1 MISNFNEA
9 LDLCKK
15 FPAQKMVVISA
26 GDRDVLEAVNHAK
39 SIGIIDPILIDS
51 KQKILEAAGNDISL
65 QNMQIVDEENKI
77 NQCKI
82 GMDLIRE
89 KKGNI
94 LMKGLI
100 STPVLFKE
108 VLNKDYG
115 IRQGKLLSHVG
126 IIKSE
131 KYHKLL
137 LMTDGGIVT
146 DPSLENKIEILKNAL
161 IVTKALE
168 IDIAKAALISAIE
181 TLTPNIQSTFDAAI
195 ITRMTERKQIPGL
208 IADGPLAL
216 DNAVSKES
224 CHHKG
229 IQSEI
234 AGDVDILL
242 MPNIESGNVFY
253 KALMY
258 LGGGN
263 TESAGLV
270 IGALVP
276 IVVPSRADSPE
287 SKFNSI
293 LVSCL
298 ISNTKSR

>member
-1 MISNFNEA
+1 MIKNFTEA
-9 LDLCKK
+9 LNQCKK
-15 FPAQKMVVISA
+15 YPPQKTIVISA
-26 GDRDVLEAVNHAK
+26 ADRDVLEAVFHAK
-39 SIGIIDPILIDS
+39 ISGIIDPILIDS
-51 KQKILEAAGNDISL
+51 KEKIQEVMGNDLSID
-65 QNMQIVDEENKI
+65 NIQIIDEPDKMV
-77 NQCKI
+77 QCKL
-82 GMDLIRE
+82 GMELIRE
-89 KKGNI
+89 KKASI

-100 STPVLFKE
+100 STPILFKE

-126 IIKSE
+126 VIKSE

-146 DPSLENKIEILKNAL
+146 DATLENKIEILKNAL
-161 IVTKALE
+161 IVSKALE
-168 IDIAKAALISAIE
+168 IEIAKAAIISAIE
-181 TLTPNIQSTFDAAI
+181 TLTVNIQSTLDAAI
-195 ITRMTERKQIPGL
+195 ITRMTERKQIPGV

-216 DNAVSKES
+216 DNAISIES
-224 CHHKG
+224 CKHKG
-229 IQSEI
+229 IQSAI

-270 IGALVP
+270 IGAMVP
-276 IVVPSRADSPE
+276 IVVPSRADTPE

-293 LVSCL
+293 LISSL
-298 ISNTKSR
+298 ISNLRK

>member
-1 MISNFNEA
+1 MISNFEEA
-9 LDLCKK
+9 LKQCKNY
-15 FPAQKMVVISA
+15 PPQKMIVISA
-26 GDRDVLEAVNHAK
+26 ADRDVLEAVFHAK
-39 SIGIIDPILIDS
+39 AAGVVDPILIDS
-51 KQKILEAAGNDISL
+51 KQKIMEISGNDISL
-65 QNMQIVDEENKI
+65 DNIQIFDCEDKLA
-77 NQCKI
+77 QCKL
-82 GMDLIRE
+82 GMELVKE
-89 KKGNI
+89 KKGSI

-100 STPVLFKE
+100 STPILFRE

-115 IRQGKLLSHVG
+115 IRKGKLLSHVG
-126 IIKSE
+126 VIKSE

-146 DPSLENKIEILKNAL
+146 DPTLENKIEILKNAL
-161 IVTKALE
+161 QVTKALG
-168 IDIAKAALISAIE
+168 IDIAKAAIISAIE
-181 TLTPNIQSTFDAAI
+181 TLTPNIQSTLDAAI
-195 ITRMTERKQIPGL
+195 ITRMTDRKQIPGL

-216 DNAVSKES
+216 DNAVSQES
-224 CHHKG
+224 CKHKG
-229 IQSEI
+229 IKSDI

-258 LGGGN
+258 LGGGK

-270 IGALVP
+270 IGAEVP

-293 LVSCL
+293 LISCL
-298 ISNTKSR
+298 ISNLRK

>member
-1 MISNFNEA
+1 MISNFEEA
-9 LDLCKK
+9 LRQCKT
-15 FPAQKMVVISA
+15 FPPQKMVVVSA
-26 GDRDVLEAVNHAK
+26 GDRDVLEAVIHAK
-39 SIGIIDPILIDS
+39 SAGVIEPILIDS
-51 KQKILEAAGNDISL
+51 KQKILEAAGNDLSIE
-65 QNMQIVDEENKI
+65 NIQIIDIDDKLS
-77 NQCKI
+77 QCKM

-89 KKGNI
+89 KRATI

-100 STPVLFKE
+100 STPILFKE

-115 IRQGKLLSHVG
+115 IRKGKLLSHVG
-126 IIKSE
+126 VIKSE

-146 DPSLENKIEILKNAL
+146 DATLENKIEILKNAL
-161 IVTKALE
+161 QVTKALG
-168 IDIAKAALISAIE
+168 IDIAKAAIISAIE
-181 TLTPNIQSTFDAAI
+181 TLTPNIQSTLDAAI
-195 ITRMTERKQIPGL
+195 ITRMTDRKQIPGL

-224 CHHKG
+224 CKHKG

-258 LGGGN
+258 LGGGK

-270 IGALVP
+270 IGAEVP
-276 IVVPSRADSPE
+276 IVVPSRADTPE

-293 LVSCL
+293 LISNL
-298 ISNTKSR
+298 ISHLRK

>member
-1 MISNFNEA
+1 MITNFNEA
-9 LDLCKK
+9 LVSCKK
-15 FPAQKMVVISA
+15 YPPQKMVVIAA
-26 GDRDVLEAVNHAK
+26 GDRDVLEAVNHARL
-39 SIGIIDPILIDS
+39 IGIIDPILIDA
-51 KQKILEAAGNDISL
+51 KQKILEAAGCDISL
-65 QNMQIVDEENKI
+65 ENVQIIDEENKLA
-77 NQCKI
+77 QCKL

-89 KKGNI
+89 KKAKI

-100 STPVLFKE
+100 STPILFKE

-126 IIKSE
+126 VIKSE

-146 DPSLENKIEILKNAL
+146 DPTLENKIEILKNAL
-161 IVTKALE
+161 LVSRALE
-168 IDIAKAALISAIE
+168 IEIAKAAIISAIE
-181 TLTPNIQSTFDAAI
+181 TLTPNIQSTLDAAI
-195 ITRMTERKQIPGL
+195 ITRMTERKQIPGV

-216 DNAVSKES
+216 DNAVSQES
-224 CHHKG
+224 CKHKG
-229 IQSEI
+229 IQSSI
-234 AGDVDILL
+234 AGEVDILL

-258 LGGGN
+258 LGGGK

-270 IGALVP
+270 IGAMVP

-293 LVSCL
+293 LISCL
-298 ISNTKSR
+298 ISNLGK

>member
-1 MISNFNEA
+1 MISNFQEA
-9 LDLCKK
+9 FTRCKSLPPK
-15 FPAQKMVVISA
+15 VMVVVSA
-26 GDRDVLEAVNHAK
+26 GDRDVLEAVFHAK
-39 SIGIIDPILIDS
+39 KTGIIEPILIDDH
-51 KQKILEAAGNDISL
+51 KKIVNAAGTDFCLEGL
-65 QNMQIVDEENKI
+65 QVIDESDKI
-77 NQCKI
+77 AQCKF
-82 GMDLIRE
+82 GMDFIRE
-89 KKGNI
+89 KKAHI

-100 STPVLFKE
+100 STPILFKE

-115 IRQGKLLSHVG
+115 IRKGKLLSHIG

-131 KYHKLL
+131 RYHKLL

-146 DPSLENKIEILKNAL
+146 EATLENKIEILRNAL
-161 IVTKALE
+161 LVAKALE
-168 IDIAKAALISAIE
+168 IDLAKAAIISAIE
-181 TLTPNIQSTFDAAI
+181 TLTPNIQSTLDAAI
-195 ITRMTERKQIPGL
+195 ITRMTERGQIPGV

-216 DNAVSKES
+216 DNAVSLES

-229 IQSEI
+229 IKSNI

-263 TESAGLV
+263 TESAGIVL
-270 IGALVP
+270 GAEAPV
-276 IVVPSRADSPE
+276 VVPSRADSAE

-293 LVSCL
+293 VISSL
-298 ISNTKSR
+298 ISHLRK

>member
-1 MISNFNEA
+1 MISNFKEA
-9 LDLCKK
+9 LEACKK
-15 FPAQKMVVISA
+15 FPAQKVVVVSA

-39 SIGIIDPILIDS
+39 LVGIISPILIDS
-51 KQKILEAAGNDISL
+51 RQKILEAAGNDISL
-65 QNMQIVDEENKI
+65 DNIQIIDEENKLT
-77 NQCKI
+77 QCKL

-89 KKGNI
+89 KKANI

-100 STPVLFKE
+100 STPILFKE
-108 VLNKDYG
+108 ILNKEYG

-126 IIKSE
+126 VIKSE

-161 IVTKALE
+161 LVTRALE
-168 IDIAKAALISAIE
+168 IDLAKAAIISAIE
-181 TLTPNIQSTFDAAI
+181 TLTPNIQSTLDAAI
-195 ITRMTERKQIPGL
+195 ITRMSERKQIPGL

-216 DNAVSKES
+216 DNAVSQES
-224 CHHKG
+224 CKHKG
-229 IQSEI
+229 INSTI

-258 LGGGN
+258 LGGGLI
-263 TESAGLV
+263 ESAGLV
-270 IGALVP
+270 IGASVP

-293 LVSCL
+293 LISCL
-298 ISNTKSR
+298 ISNNRK